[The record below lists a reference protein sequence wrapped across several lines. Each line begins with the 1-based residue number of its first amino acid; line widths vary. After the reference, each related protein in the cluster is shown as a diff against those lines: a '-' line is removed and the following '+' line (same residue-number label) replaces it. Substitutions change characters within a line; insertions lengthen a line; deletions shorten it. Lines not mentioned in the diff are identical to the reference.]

1 MSAQRIEYASLAPKA
16 YQAMYGVNLALQ
28 ESSLDPLQIDLVF
41 LRVSQING
49 CAFCIDKHAHDL
61 LRLGEDFQRVNNLS
75 SWRDTSFFSAREQ
88 AALAWAEAVTDI
100 IKNHAPEPL
109 FVALQENFNE
119 QEIAELGFVIA
130 LMNAWNRIAI
140 SFRQS
145 VAPRPRAAL
154 AI

>member
-1 MSAQRIEYASLAPKA
+1 MSAQRIEYATLAPKA
-16 YQAMYGVNLALQ
+16 YQAMYGVNVALQ
-28 ESSLDPLQIDLVF
+28 ESCLDPLLIDLIF

-61 LRLGEDFQRVNNLS
+61 LRLGEEFQRVNNLS
-75 SWRDTSFFSAREQ
+75 SWRDTNFFSAREQ

-100 IKNHAPEPL
+100 IKNHAPDPL
-109 FVALQENFNE
+109 FVTLQENFSE

-140 SFRQS
+140 SFRQN
-145 VAPRPRAAL
+145 VAQRPGAVREA
-154 AI
+154 